1 LEEDIM
7 RIVALVGPS
16 GTGKSHRAIM
26 LAKKLGIEYI
36 IDDGLFIKGTKV
48 IAGKSAKRED
58 TIVSA
63 VKRAVFTDYDHR
75 LEIRKAIKAVNPD
88 SILILGTSER
98 MIEKICSVLG
108 LPDITERVYIEDIS
122 TSEDINMAKKQRT
135 KEGKHVIPVPTF
147 EIKKDFSGYFI
158 DTLRIIM
165 RKEDNGEQI
174 FEKTVV
180 RPTFSYL
187 GKYTIAD
194 SVIKTLAGYI
204 ATKIQGVIKAY
215 NVYVKSIEQGIIIS
229 LDVEII
235 YGNPI
240 IPIVKKLQEQIIK
253 EVEQMTSLHILAVN
267 VNVKKV
273 TKM

>member
-1 LEEDIM
+1 M